1 MRNEFHDTADYGP
14 VPPNEDVWA
23 AVCEG
28 RARRV
33 YAFGGPV
40 LENRFL
46 PNALGLEPVPMHAYR
61 YDAQGVLNQPVDY
74 LRIAT
79 QLARDE
85 GWLAFD
91 WAFACAD
98 VFMREAEAI
107 IWLDDTRARLS
118 RSLALGAQE
127 PNPLWTMVSAV
138 QRGVRNWRRRHSDDD
153 ESPLFEIAVERRQ
166 PVDPVAVSAHMTLSQ
181 FPEKV
186 LRVSYEQQLALLNAV
201 RPTR

>member
-1 MRNEFHDTADYGP
+1 MRNEYHDTTDYGP

-46 PNALGLEPVPMHAYR
+46 PHALGLEPVQMHAYR
-61 YDAQGVLNQPVDY
+61 YDAQGGLNRRDDY

-91 WAFACAD
+91 WAPACAD

-107 IWLDDTRARLS
+107 IWLDDTRARFA
-118 RSLALGAQE
+118 RSLDLGAQE
-127 PNPLWTMVSAV
+127 PDPLSTLVHAI

-153 ESPLFEIAVERRQ
+153 DSPLFEIAEERRR
-166 PVDPVAVSAHMTLSQ
+166 PVDPVAVLAHMTLGQ

-186 LRVSYEQQLALLNAV
+186 LRVSYEEQLRQLNAV
-201 RPTR
+201 RRTR

>member
-1 MRNEFHDTADYGP
+1 MRNEYHDTTDYGP

-46 PNALGLEPVPMHAYR
+46 PHALGLEPVQMHAYR
-61 YDAQGVLNQPVDY
+61 YDAQGGLNRRDDY

-91 WAFACAD
+91 WASACAD

-107 IWLDDTRARLS
+107 IWLDDTRARFA
-118 RSLALGAQE
+118 RSLDLSAQE
-127 PNPLWTMVSAV
+127 PDPLSTLVHAI

-153 ESPLFEIAVERRQ
+153 DSPLFEIAEERRR
-166 PVDPVAVSAHMTLSQ
+166 PVDPVAVLAHMTLGQ

-186 LRVSYEQQLALLNAV
+186 LRVSYEEQLRQLNAV
-201 RPTR
+201 RRTR